1 MEADLIECLQSTPF
15 LTKLFLIQQGAV
27 CITTETLSRLTNRG
41 PGKALCLV
49 PKLQCL
55 QFQLYPTLDGP
66 AFADM
71 IQSRWR
77 PDGTQGPVAQLDK
90 VVIGQDS
97 EGEATIE
104 SRPLAR
110 LRQYR
115 DEGLDIYRTM
125 GPPYGR
131 YQL

>member
-1 MEADLIECLQSTPF
+1 VSLISASPNFGRTSFC
-15 LTKLFLIQQGAV
+15 
-27 CITTETLSRLTNRG
+27 RHDR
-41 PGKALCLV
+41 
-49 PKLQCL
+49 
-55 QFQLYPTLDGP
+55 
-66 AFADM
+66 
-71 IQSRWR
+71 R

-90 VVIGQDS
+90 VAIDQDS

-104 SRPLAR
+104 SGALAR